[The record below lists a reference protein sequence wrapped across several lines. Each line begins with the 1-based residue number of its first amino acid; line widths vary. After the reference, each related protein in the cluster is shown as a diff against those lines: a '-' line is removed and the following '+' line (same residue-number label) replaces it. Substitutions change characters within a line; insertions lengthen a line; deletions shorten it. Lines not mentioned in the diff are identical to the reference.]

1 MSSSKKRF
9 DIGVKLINK
18 FSIEADTKE
27 EAIEIVKNK
36 KDREILTDSLLS
48 IDYVYPVK
56 NTNRSID

>member
-48 IDYVYPVK
+48 IDYVYE
-56 NTNRSID
+56 S